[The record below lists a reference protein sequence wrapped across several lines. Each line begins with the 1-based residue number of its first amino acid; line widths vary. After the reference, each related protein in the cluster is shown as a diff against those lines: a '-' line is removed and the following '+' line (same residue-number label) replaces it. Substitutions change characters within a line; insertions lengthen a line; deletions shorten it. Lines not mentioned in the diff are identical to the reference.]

1 MLLDISVTE
10 CKRNSDDT
18 KNKVLHVEKGVAGI
32 ITKSLFALFQL
43 VQMNYNCRF
52 FCRNDQCYVQWSKIC
67 YKHNKYD
74 SSSLAILHCQL

>member
-43 VQMNYNCRF
+43 VQMN
-52 FCRNDQCYVQWSKIC
+52 
-67 YKHNKYD
+67 
-74 SSSLAILHCQL
+74 